1 MSRRKAPQSASIEA
15 DTRGESRCVRSSVLL
30 TSLSYSGKEIPD
42 LEENINTR
50 IHDLMKLIKQESAE
64 GKAIDFAKVAQYFT
78 LDVLT
83 EIAFEKPFG
92 FLTQN
97 TDVFEYIGQVS
108 AFLHILEL
116 CCNFPMVQKIVSS
129 RFMAGARPKPTDKT
143 GLGAMLGIAQGVVK
157 KRYASGAKDREDMLG
172 SFKKNGL
179 TMEEAEGESMLQIL
193 AGSDSTATAI
203 RMVFLY
209 VLTAPSVYAKLT
221 REIRA
226 YATSPITKASDARAM
241 PYLQSCIKEG
251 LRMWPPLA
259 GLLTK
264 AAPEGGETFKGT
276 FIPSGIEVCW
286 SPFSMLHRKDVFGP
300 DADVFRP
307 ERWLEAAD
315 DSDKEALAKMDRTLD
330 LVFGSGKYGCL
341 GKTVA
346 LLELDKIFVTLLYD
360 FDWAVVD
367 PVTPIRTR
375 CHGVHVQTDLWLK
388 ASPRRAK

>member
-1 MSRRKAPQSASIEA
+1 
-15 DTRGESRCVRSSVLL
+15 VRLRTLL
-30 TSLSYSGKEIPD
+30 TSLSYSGKEIPN
-42 LEENINTR
+42 LEANIDSR
-50 IHDLMKLIKQESAE
+50 IHDLLKLIRQESVE
-64 GKAIDFAKVAQYFT
+64 GKAVDFAKLAQFFT

-97 TDVFEYIGQVS
+97 TDVFEYISEVS

-116 CCNFPMVQKIVSS
+116 CCNFPTVQKIISS
-129 RFMAGARPKPTDKT
+129 RILAGLKPKPTDKT

-157 KRYASGAKDREDMLG
+157 RRYASDAKYHEDMLG

-203 RMVFLY
+203 RMIFLY

-226 YATSPITKASDARAM
+226 GATSPTVKTSDARAM

-264 AAPEGGETFKGT
+264 VAPEGGETFKDT
-276 FIPSGIEVCW
+276 FIPPGVEVCW
-286 SPFSMLHRKDVFGP
+286 SPFSMMHRKDVFGM

-315 DSDKEALAKMDRTLD
+315 DSNKDVLNKMDRTLD

-346 LLELDKIFVTLLYD
+346 LLELDKVFVALLYD

-375 CHGVHVQTDLWLK
+375 CHGVHVQTDIWLR
-388 ASPRRAK
+388 AYPRSVK